1 MAEEID
7 LVFDSKYRELRDD
20 FAEKYF
26 NGAKE
31 ESCLFALALGISRN
45 ARVPK
50 KDWSKEK
57 QLSWTDI
64 NRLKGRGLDFEVLFE
79 YMEIDDGG
87 MSAKQ
92 RMDEFVTG
100 GLKIIDQDA
109 LVDDGSLIG
118 LKKN

>member
-1 MAEEID
+1 M
-7 LVFDSKYRELRDD
+7 
-20 FAEKYF
+20 
-26 NGAKE
+26 
-31 ESCLFALALGISRN
+31 
-45 ARVPK
+45 
-50 KDWSKEK
+50 
-57 QLSWTDI
+57 
-64 NRLKGRGLDFEVLFE
+64 KGRGLDFEVLFE

-109 LVDDGSLIG
+109 LVDDGSLIE